1 MKPGDRV
8 SHPQYGVGTVKTLIT
23 LRGKAFALVDLGYMD
38 EYLRVDFLELIAPV
52 TAPSPAIQPPERKEP
67 PDLIEPVDPV
77 TTPPSKTQA
86 PEREEL
92 PPLRKRPEAVSL
104 SAETVEARRGIV
116 ALRLGQILESHV
128 SQISVAT
135 KEAEQSLRDSLRQSL
150 NQKPTIIMV
159 EGAWG
164 GGKTHILTLLSVI
177 AKEQK
182 FATSS
187 VVLDGIGITLSDPML
202 LMESVLSTM
211 RFPQEDLAAGMGKY
225 LRRVDTSRLRVRGAH
240 MLAGALEQVPTE
252 ALQEPEV
259 LHILEDYLSLS
270 LPVSHAN
277 TKLRK
282 LGWRVRLPALNARYV
297 RDRPARFCELIC
309 DWAQFSV
316 AMGTRGLV
324 VVLDEIDVEYATTAW
339 WDQGSRTKR
348 QRRQLFVKE
357 IGRLR
362 KSKVPL
368 LFALGSAPAGPDV
381 EIENDAVRDIESTI
395 GGFDYHIKVPN
406 PTEKDLRALGSN
418 IINLYKQAYQDSSEG
433 LDPLQRKGLLDQ
445 LVNDYKKSMSPV
457 PRLFVRTM
465 LESLDVQTT

>member
-1 MKPGDRV
+1 
-8 SHPQYGVGTVKTLIT
+8 
-23 LRGKAFALVDLGYMD
+23 
-38 EYLRVDFLELIAPV
+38 
-52 TAPSPAIQPPERKEP
+52 
-67 PDLIEPVDPV
+67 
-77 TTPPSKTQA
+77 
-86 PEREEL
+86 
-92 PPLRKRPEAVSL
+92 
-104 SAETVEARRGIV
+104 
-116 ALRLGQILESHV
+116 
-128 SQISVAT
+128 
-135 KEAEQSLRDSLRQSL
+135 
-150 NQKPTIIMV
+150 MV

-187 VVLDGIGITLSDPML
+187 VVIDGIGITLSDPML
-202 LMESVLSTM
+202 LMESITSTM
-211 RFPQEDLAAGMGKY
+211 RFPQEDLAGGMGMH
-225 LRRVDTSRLRVRGAH
+225 LRRADTSRLRVRGAH

-252 ALQEPEV
+252 ALHEPEV

-277 TKLRK
+277 TELRK
-282 LGWRVRLPALNARYV
+282 LGWGVRLPILKARYV

-309 DWAQFSV
+309 NWAQFSV
-316 AMGTRGLV
+316 AMGARGLV

-339 WDQGSRTKR
+339 WDQASRTKR
-348 QRRQLFVKE
+348 HRRQLFVKE
-357 IGRLR
+357 LGKLR

-368 LFALGSAPAGPDV
+368 LVALGSAPASPDV

-406 PTEKDLRALGSN
+406 PTEKNLRALGSD
-418 IINLYKQAYQDSSEG
+418 IINLYEQAYQNSFER
-433 LDPLQRKGLLDQ
+433 LDPLQRKGFLDQ
-445 LVNDYKKSMSPV
+445 LVNDYKKSISPV